1 MSYNIYNINYK
12 EKQDVLDIIY
22 GSYSDDI
29 DKEIEE
35 VYKKAESWD
44 RICEILKTKKEKY
57 L

>member
-35 VYKKAESWD
+35 VYRKAESWD
-44 RICEILKTKKEKY
+44 KMHKEFKTKKEG
-57 L
+57 